1 MTATISPVSLPDRS
15 SAGVDLVMLTG
26 DELAALMRFSGVT
39 TRFRAWC
46 REMEIRTV
54 PGRAN
59 LYDLKHVRQRLD
71 RAQGII
77 EGTAPGNVDSPPLSL
92 VEQRRMRRGTS

>member
-1 MTATISPVSLPDRS
+1 MTATISPMSLPDRS

-71 RAQGII
+71 RAQGI
-77 EGTAPGNVDSPPLSL
+77 EGAAPGNVDSPPLSL

>member
-1 MTATISPVSLPDRS
+1 MTATISPVSLPDRT
-15 SAGVDLVMLTG
+15 SAGIDLVMLTG

-71 RAQGII
+71 RAQGI
-77 EGTAPGNVDSPPLSL
+77 EGAALGNVDSPPLSL

>member
-1 MTATISPVSLPDRS
+1 MTATISPMSLPDRS

-71 RAQGII
+71 RAQGI
-77 EGTAPGNVDSPPLSL
+77 EGAAPDNVDSPPLSL